1 MIKSLDDVYRVGT
14 FTQIHEMQDLGDK
27 LRMVVMGHR
36 RIVING
42 VYNEGGELIRDKLSE
57 EKISALKNGLRRRS
71 KRATVEKEKESPLAE
86 QSTKETQEEASGTA
100 TAPEPQK
107 PAQILM
113 VDTSNLN
120 NYEYENNQEVKA
132 LTNEVIKTI
141 RDIIAL
147 NPLYRFFCLRIF
159 IGFLIFWYF

>member
-1 MIKSLDDVYRVGT
+1 
-14 FTQIHEMQDLGDK
+14 MQDLGDK

-42 VYNEGGELIRDKLSE
+42 VYNEGGELIRDKLSD
-57 EKISALKNGLRRRS
+57 EKISSIKNSLRRRS
-71 KRATVEKEKESPLAE
+71 KRAQTQEKESPLAE
-86 QSTKETQEEASGTA
+86 QSTKETAQEEGTTA
-100 TAPEPQK
+100 TSTEPQK
-107 PAQILM
+107 PAHILM

-147 NPLYRFFCLRIF
+147 NPLYRYSYCI
-159 IGFLIFWYF
+159 LIFLLRF